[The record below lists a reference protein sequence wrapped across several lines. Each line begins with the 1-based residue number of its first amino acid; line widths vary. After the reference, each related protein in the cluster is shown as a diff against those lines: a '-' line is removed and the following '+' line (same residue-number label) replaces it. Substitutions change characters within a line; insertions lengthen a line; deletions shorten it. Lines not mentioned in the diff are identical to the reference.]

1 MTAIGSAVGSNDVTM
16 NTNGT
21 SEQELLQLDVAGWQ
35 ALLDRHESL
44 FAGLL
49 TGSRIGLL
57 PEEDFESPAAMML
70 VWEATDQ
77 GMVASYRPFSG
88 FDTVEVD
95 LLFIPDNK
103 TLRALHEPTNT
114 SPFTDMKRKVRRRE
128 TLLYVVKPRA
138 SLLERGYEEFLDS
151 LGLTF
156 VGACR

>member
-1 MTAIGSAVGSNDVTM
+1 M
-16 NTNGT
+16 NTHGQP
-21 SEQELLQLDVAGWQ
+21 EQELLQLDVSGWQ

-70 VWEATDQ
+70 VWEATEQ
-77 GMVASYRPFSG
+77 GMVASYQPFSG

-95 LLFIPDNK
+95 LLFVPNNE
-103 TLRALHEPTNT
+103 TLRQLHDRTNP
-114 SPFTDMKRKVRRRE
+114 SPFVNMKRKVRRRE

-138 SLLERGYEEFLDS
+138 SLLELGYEEFLDS

>member
-1 MTAIGSAVGSNDVTM
+1 MTAIGSAVGSDGVTM
-16 NTNGT
+16 NTDGQP
-21 SEQELLQLDVAGWQ
+21 EQELLRLDVSGWQ

-49 TGSRIGLL
+49 AGSRIGLL

-70 VWEATDQ
+70 VWEATEQ

-95 LLFIPDNK
+95 LLFIPNNE
-103 TLRALHEPTNT
+103 TLRGLHDRTNP
-114 SPFTDMKRKVRRRE
+114 SPFADMKRKVRRRE

-138 SLLERGYEEFLDS
+138 SLLELGYEEFLDS

>member
-1 MTAIGSAVGSNDVTM
+1 M
-16 NTNGT
+16 NTHGQP
-21 SEQELLQLDVAGWQ
+21 EQELLQLDVSGWQ

-57 PEEDFESPAAMML
+57 PEEDFESPGAMML
-70 VWEATDQ
+70 VWEATEQ
-77 GMVASYRPFSG
+77 GMVASYRSFSG

-95 LLFIPDNK
+95 LLFIPNNE
-103 TLRALHEPTNT
+103 TLRQLHDRTNP
-114 SPFTDMKRKVRRRE
+114 SPFVDMKRKVRRRE

-138 SLLERGYEEFLDS
+138 SLLELGYEEFLDS

>member
-1 MTAIGSAVGSNDVTM
+1 M
-16 NTNGT
+16 NTHGPP
-21 SEQELLQLDVAGWQ
+21 EQELLQLDVSGWQ
-35 ALLDRHESL
+35 ALLDRYESL

-57 PEEDFESPAAMML
+57 PEEDFESPGAMML
-70 VWEATDQ
+70 VWEATEQ
-77 GMVASYRPFSG
+77 GMVASYRSFSG

-95 LLFIPDNK
+95 LLFIPNNE
-103 TLRALHEPTNT
+103 TLRQLHDRTNP
-114 SPFTDMKRKVRRRE
+114 SPFVDMKRKVRRRE

-138 SLLERGYEEFLDS
+138 SLLELGYEEFLDS

>member
-1 MTAIGSAVGSNDVTM
+1 M
-16 NTNGT
+16 NTHGQR
-21 SEQELLQLDVAGWQ
+21 EQELLQLDVSGWQ
-35 ALLDRHESL
+35 ALLGRYESL

-57 PEEDFESPAAMML
+57 PEEDFESPGAMIL
-70 VWEATDQ
+70 VWEATEQ
-77 GMVASYRPFSG
+77 GMVASYRSFSG

-95 LLFIPDNK
+95 LLFIPNNE
-103 TLRALHEPTNT
+103 TLRQLHDRTNP
-114 SPFTDMKRKVRRRE
+114 SPFVDMKRKVRRRE

-138 SLLERGYEEFLDS
+138 SLLELGYEEFLDS